1 MNRSKERTSEFKA
14 KVVLEVISGHKSQ
27 AEACREYKI
36 SKPLLQLWT
45 EVFLTKANQ
54 LFEEPPDE
62 TAWATEVAELQQM
75 VGQLTMELA
84 AAKKVSDILNPA
96 SHKKGR

>member
-1 MNRSKERTSEFKA
+1 MGRSKERTSEFKA

-54 LFEEPPDE
+54 IFEEPPDE
-62 TAWATEVAELQQM
+62 ATREAEVAELQQM
-75 VGQLTMELA
+75 VGRLTMKLS
-84 AAKKVSDILNPA
+84 AAKKASTILNQA
-96 SHKKGR
+96 SSRKGR

>member
-1 MNRSKERTSEFKA
+1 MGRSKQRTSEFKA

-27 AEACREYKI
+27 VEACREYKI
-36 SKPLLQLWT
+36 SKLLLQLWT

-62 TAWATEVAELQQM
+62 TAWATEVAELRQM

-96 SHKKGR
+96 SSKKGR

>member
-1 MNRSKERTSEFKA
+1 MDRSKERTSEFKA

-27 AEACREYKI
+27 AEACWEYKI

-62 TAWATEVAELQQM
+62 AAWAAEVAELQQM
-75 VGQLTMELA
+75 VGRLTMELA
-84 AAKKVSDILNPA
+84 AAKKVSDVLNPA
-96 SHKKGR
+96 SRKKGR

>member
-1 MNRSKERTSEFKA
+1 MGRNKERTSEFKA

-45 EVFLTKANQ
+45 NADRIRANTIDKSKNH
-54 LFEEPPDE
+54 ESDS
-62 TAWATEVAELQQM
+62 
-75 VGQLTMELA
+75 G
-84 AAKKVSDILNPA
+84 VSCSPV
-96 SHKKGR
+96 SQEMG

>member
-1 MNRSKERTSEFKA
+1 MGRSKERTSEFKA
-14 KVVLEVISGHKSQ
+14 KVVLEVISGHTSQ

-36 SKPLLQLWT
+36 SKPLLHLWT

-62 TAWATEVAELQQM
+62 AAWKAEVAELQRM
-75 VGQLTMELA
+75 VGQLTIELA
-84 AAKKVSDILNPA
+84 AAKKVSNVLNPV
-96 SHKKGR
+96 SVKRGR

>member
-1 MNRSKERTSEFKA
+1 MRRSQERTSEFKA

-45 EVFLTKANQ
+45 EVFLTKANE
-54 LFEEPPDE
+54 LFEEAPDE
-62 TAWATEVAELQQM
+62 AVRAAEVAELQQM
-75 VGQLTMELA
+75 VGQLTMALA
-84 AAKKVSDILNPA
+84 AAKKVSDILNPV